1 MSLQIVEFIAAIKQA
16 KSDKEIAEICNLEC
30 NRLREIYAL
39 TAFKR
44 ALSRYRN
51 AIKTDLTDM
60 SIPLSIMRLTQ
71 EESAKIEHD
80 YSLKVREDR
89 SNLVPLDPDK
99 MILKG
104 EELCSADGYLKNCLG
119 LMLLTGRRNYE
130 ILKGGQFF
138 TVRDIDKAIEYAKNT
153 LSEST
158 VNDCESILSQLA
170 KLDCDNALLFVGQ
183 AKTSGSDSTVK
194 QPYPIPILSDADW
207 ILAIFNQFRT
217 KLENGKK
224 PTISELD
231 YDAIHNRVSKPLNDK
246 KTGCKH
252 PKNFG
257 ELLPPNKCHSHNLRS
272 AYATIC
278 AHFYKPETVD
288 LGEFYSWILGHGA
301 TSIAT
306 TESYKDFY
314 VPE

>member
-1 MSLQIVEFIAAIKQA
+1 MTLQIPEFIAAIKQA
-16 KSDKEIAEICNLEC
+16 KSDTEITKICNLEC
-30 NRLREIYAL
+30 SRLRESYAL

-51 AIKTDLTDM
+51 AIKTELTDTN
-60 SIPLSIMRLTQ
+60 IPLSIMRLTQ
-71 EESAKIEHD
+71 EESAKIERD

-89 SNLVPLDPDK
+89 SNLIPIDPDK

-104 EELCSADGYLKNCLG
+104 EELAIADGYLKNCLG
-119 LMLLTGRRNYE
+119 LMALTGRRNIE
-130 ILKGGQFF
+130 ILKQGQFF
-138 TVRDIDKAIEYAKNT
+138 AVRDIDKAIEYAYKT
-153 LSEST
+153 LPENL
-158 VNDCESILSQLA
+158 VNSPEIILSQLT

-183 AKTSGSDSTVK
+183 AKTSGSDSTVR
-194 QPYPIPILSDADW
+194 QPYAIPVLADSDW
-207 ILAIFNQFRT
+207 ILAVFKQFRT

-231 YDAIHNRVSKPLNDK
+231 YDAIHNRVSKSLNDK

-257 ELLPPNKCHSHNLRS
+257 ELLPSEKCHSHNLRS

-278 AHFYKPETVD
+278 AHFYKSESVD

-314 VPE
+314 IPE

>member
-1 MSLQIVEFIAAIKQA
+1 MKFTPKTEMTLQIPEFIAAIKQA
-16 KSDKEIAEICNLEC
+16 KSDNEIAEICNLEC
-30 NRLREIYAL
+30 SRLRQTYAL

-44 ALSRYRN
+44 ALSRYRSS
-51 AIKTDLTDM
+51 IKTELTNPNL
-60 SIPLSIMRLTQ
+60 PLSIMRLTQ
-71 EESAKIEHD
+71 EESAKIERE
-80 YSLKVREDR
+80 YSLKVRQDR
-89 SNLVPLDPDK
+89 SNLIPIDPDK

-104 EELCSADGYLKNCLG
+104 EELCTADGYLKNCLG

-138 TVRDIDKAIEYAKNT
+138 AVRDIDKAIEYAKNT

-158 VNDCESILSQLA
+158 VNDCESILSQFS

-194 QPYPIPILSDADW
+194 QPYPIPVLSDADW

-231 YDAIHNRVSKPLNDK
+231 YDAIHNRV
-246 KTGCKH
+246 
-252 PKNFG
+252 
-257 ELLPPNKCHSHNLRS
+257 
-272 AYATIC
+272 
-278 AHFYKPETVD
+278 
-288 LGEFYSWILGHGA
+288 
-301 TSIAT
+301 
-306 TESYKDFY
+306 
-314 VPE
+314 